1 MSNRTIPPP
10 FISEPPIYNEFLDDE
25 GVMTPAW
32 VNWIN
37 SITRVMGYV
46 IVHDYL
52 IEPAAAPED
61 RVRAQETPLLQAVSL
76 IETQLAPNTELGRDE
91 LENARD
97 GTIIYNTTT
106 GRFNFREG
114 GLWKTFT
121 PIAA

>member
-37 SITRVMGYV
+37 SITRVMGYTL
-46 IVHDYL
+46 VHDYL
-52 IEPAAAPED
+52 IDPVTKERNE
-61 RVRAQETPLLQAVSL
+61 ETPLLQAISL
-76 IETQLAPNTELGRDE
+76 IAAQALPDKELGRDD

-97 GTIIYNTTT
+97 GTILYNSTTN
-106 GRFNFREG
+106 RFNFREN